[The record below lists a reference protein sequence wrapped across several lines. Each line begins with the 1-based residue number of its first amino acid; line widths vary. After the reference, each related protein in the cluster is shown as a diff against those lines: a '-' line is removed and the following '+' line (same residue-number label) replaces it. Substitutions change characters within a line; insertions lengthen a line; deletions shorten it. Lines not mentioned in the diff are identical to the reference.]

1 MSPPKVPN
9 PAAFINGILALGIL
23 FVMASLAGLFA
34 TWLLIDRVAH
44 AAPQAA
50 EEAHMLVRP
59 ASAGFSAPTAETEPA
74 PID

>member
-1 MSPPKVPN
+1 MSAPKPPN
-9 PAAFINGILALGIL
+9 PAAIINGILALGIL

-44 AAPQAA
+44 AAPQPA
-50 EEAHMLVRP
+50 EEIHMRAHP
-59 ASAGFSAPTAETEPA
+59 ASTGYSAPTAETEPA